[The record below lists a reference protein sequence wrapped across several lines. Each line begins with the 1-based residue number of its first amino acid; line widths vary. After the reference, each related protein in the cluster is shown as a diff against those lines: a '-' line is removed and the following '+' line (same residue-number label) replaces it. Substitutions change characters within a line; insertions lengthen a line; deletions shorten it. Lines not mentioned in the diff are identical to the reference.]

1 MANPNLS
8 DHRPAYRT
16 KVNAG
21 IYAMMIYL
29 LVEGATVTDIME
41 ETGLRKDTVRKYV
54 NALYNQHALRIVR
67 WDHDKAG
74 RRNMAVYK
82 LEIRSK
88 ANRDIVRPSM
98 TMQERRERYRAK
110 KRAAKMR
117 ALDTAWIREEPTCQ
131 INSSQQTPP
140 NVREGGTPTSTGAA
154 GPQRSVSTASA
165 GH

>member
-21 IYAMMIYL
+21 IYALMIYL

-82 LEIRSK
+82 LEIRSRE
-88 ANRDIVRPSM
+88 NRDIVRPSM

-117 ALDTAWIREEPTCQ
+117 ALDTAWLRKEPECQ
-131 INSSQQTPP
+131 NLSQTTPL
-140 NVREGGTPTSTGAA
+140 NAKEDGTRILTGVA
-154 GPQRSVSTASA
+154 GQRQSVSTASV
-165 GH
+165 GR